1 MYLSIGE
8 TAKIVGIS
16 VSTLRRWEKEEK
28 FIPCC
33 RTLGGHRRYS
43 LEKIKR
49 DLLGKISLITRKVVA
64 YARVSSNDQKE
75 DLKRQEQRLQQY
87 CNEQGYSCELI
98 SDLGSG
104 INYKKKGLNKLIKS
118 ICSREVSELVL
129 THKDRLLRF
138 GSQLLFQLCKF
149 FGTKVILLDDEKE
162 QSFEQQLVTDVIEI
176 MTVFTAKMYGK
187 RAHKNKQA
195 SLRKIC

>member
-8 TAKIVGIS
+8 AAKVAGVS
-16 VSTLRRWEKEEK
+16 VSTLRRWEKENK
-28 FIPCC
+28 FTPCC
-33 RTLGGHRRYS
+33 RTLGVHRRYS
-43 LEKIKR
+43 LEQLER
-49 DLLGKISLITRKVVA
+49 DLLGKVSAITRKVIA
-64 YARVSSNDQKE
+64 YARVSSHDQKK
-75 DLKRQEQRLQQY
+75 DLKRQEHRLQQY
-87 CNEQGYSCELI
+87 CEERGCIYELI

-118 ICSREVSELVL
+118 ICRREVSELVL

-149 FGTKVILLDDEKE
+149 FGTNVVILDDTIET
-162 QSFEQQLVTDVIEI
+162 SFEQQLVTDVIEI

-195 SLRKIC
+195 LQKIS